1 MNMSGRHGEKT
12 GMSGRHG
19 EKTERNI
26 KATGEDVGRADSLEV
41 LDCAEIPR
49 NKKKR
54 KKKHHGR
61 NFIIFLLIIGG
72 AVAFSL
78 SSVFNVKKFTVT
90 GNYYYSDEEVI
101 AMSGAEPGN
110 NIFFGTGEK
119 KIRERLM
126 KDPYFRGVDLKRH
139 LPSTLEIKVD
149 ERRQIATVRYG
160 NKYIVIAENGMVLR
174 KGGID
179 PKLTLLK
186 GLTLSKIKVGEKV
199 RAEEKLT
206 LKETLA
212 VVALMKKGNLY
223 FKKIKVSGR
232 YIKAFIY
239 DTLIVRGTPERLKE
253 SIEKGNLQKVVN
265 KLYHNKTKRGTIN
278 LGENNYISFS
288 PAF

>member
-1 MNMSGRHGEKT
+1 MSGRHGEKT

-19 EKTERNI
+19 EKTGMSDRHGEKTERNV
-26 KATGEDVGRADSLEV
+26 KTTGEDVERADPLEV

-54 KKKHHGR
+54 KKKHYGR
-61 NFIIFLLIIGG
+61 NFIIFLLIIGS

-119 KIRERLM
+119 KIREKLM
-126 KDPYFRGVDLKRH
+126 KDPYFRGIDLKRH

-149 ERRQIATVRYG
+149 ERRQIATVKYG

-212 VVALMKKGNLY
+212 VVALMKKGDLY

-232 YIKAFIY
+232 
-239 DTLIVRGTPERLKE
+239 
-253 SIEKGNLQKVVN
+253 
-265 KLYHNKTKRGTIN
+265 
-278 LGENNYISFS
+278 
-288 PAF
+288 